1 LKSYLLPLS
10 IGLLLI
16 QLLNA
21 CAPVIVAGAAT
32 GASVAND
39 RRTAGTV
46 LEDQTIEVKASNAIQ
61 SDEALSKAV
70 HVSVTSFNNIVLLTG
85 QAPTRELRDRVVNHV
100 RDIEKIRRIHN
111 EISIEEPTSFKTRS
125 NDTWITTKAKST
137 LLGAK
142 GLEATHI
149 KVVTENGVV
158 YLMGL
163 VTRQEGDTAAKTVQQ
178 VTGVRRVVKVF
189 EYIQ

>member
-1 LKSYLLPLS
+1 MKKYFIPVSF
-10 IGLLLI
+10 GLLI
-16 QLLNA
+16 LLSLNG

-46 LEDQTIEVKASNAIQ
+46 LEDQSIELKAASAIQ
-61 SDEALSKAV
+61 GDESLAKSV

-85 QAPTRELRDRVVNHV
+85 QAPTRALRNRVLNHIN
-100 RDIEKIRRIHN
+100 DIEKVRRIHN
-111 EISIEEPTSFKTRS
+111 EIAIEEPTSFKTRS
-125 NDTWITTKAKST
+125 SDTWITTKTKST

-142 GLEATHI
+142 GLEATHV

-163 VTRQEGDTAAKTVQQ
+163 VTHEQGNTAAKTVQQ
-178 VTGVRRVVKVF
+178 VSGVQRVVKVF
-189 EYIQ
+189 EYID

>member
-1 LKSYLLPLS
+1 MKKYFIPISF
-10 IGLLLI
+10 GLLI
-16 QLLNA
+16 LLSLNG

-46 LEDQTIEVKASNAIQ
+46 LEDQSIELKAASAIQ
-61 SDEALSKAV
+61 GDESLAKSV

-85 QAPTRELRDRVVNHV
+85 QAPTRALRNRVLNHIN
-100 RDIEKIRRIHN
+100 DIEKVRRIHN
-111 EISIEEPTSFKTRS
+111 EIAIEEPTSFKTRS
-125 NDTWITTKAKST
+125 SDTWITTKTKST

-142 GLEATHI
+142 GLEATHV

-163 VTRQEGDTAAKTVQQ
+163 VTHEQGNTAAKTVQQ
-178 VTGVRRVVKVF
+178 VSGVQRVVKVF
-189 EYIQ
+189 EYID

>member
-1 LKSYLLPLS
+1 LKNQFLLILCFLYTV
-10 IGLLLI
+10 LLL
-16 QLLNA
+16 QA
-21 CAPVIVAGAAT
+21 CAPVLVAGAAT

-46 LEDQTIEVKASNAIQ
+46 LEDQSIELKASGAIQ
-61 SDEALSKAV
+61 ADEALSKSV
-70 HVSVTSFNNIVLLTG
+70 HVSVTSFNDIVLLTG
-85 QAPTRELRDRVVNHV
+85 QAPTRALRDQVLEHV
-100 RDIEKIRRIHN
+100 RSTKKVRGIHN
-111 EISIEEPTSFKTRS
+111 EISIENPTSFNTRS
-125 NDTWITTKAKST
+125 NDTWITTKCKST

-149 KVVTENGVV
+149 KIVTEDGVV

-178 VTGVRRVVKVF
+178 VTGVQRVVKVF
-189 EYIQ
+189 EYLD

>member
-1 LKSYLLPLS
+1 MLPLS
-10 IGLLLI
+10 FGLLLI
-16 QLLNA
+16 QILNA

-46 LEDQTIEVKASNAIQ
+46 LEDQSIELKASNAIQ
-61 SDEALSKAV
+61 SDETLSKAV
-70 HVSVTSFNNIVLLTG
+70 HVSVTSFNDIVLLTG
-85 QAPTRELRDRVVNHV
+85 QAPTQTLRERIVDHV
-100 RDIEKIRRIHN
+100 RGIEKIRRIHN
-111 EISIEEPTSFKTRS
+111 EITIEEPTSFKTRS

-178 VTGVRRVVKVF
+178 VTGVQRVVKVF

>member
-1 LKSYLLPLS
+1 MKNQFLLILCFLYVT
-10 IGLLLI
+10 LLLE
-16 QLLNA
+16 A
-21 CAPVIVAGAAT
+21 CAPILVAGAAT

-46 LEDQTIEVKASNAIQ
+46 LEDQSIEIKASGAIQ
-61 SDEALSKAV
+61 ADEALSKSV
-70 HVSVTSFNNIVLLTG
+70 HVSVTSFDNIVLLTG
-85 QAPTRELRDRVVNHV
+85 QAPTRALREQVLEHV
-100 RDIEKIRRIHN
+100 RSIGKVKGIHD
-111 EISIEEPTSFKTRS
+111 EISIENPTTFNTRS
-125 NDTWITTKAKST
+125 NDTWITTKCKST

-149 KVVTENGVV
+149 KVVTEDGVV

-178 VTGVRRVVKVF
+178 VTGVQRVVKVF
-189 EYIQ
+189 EYID

>member
-1 LKSYLLPLS
+1 MKKQ
-10 IGLLLI
+10 ILLI
-16 QLLNA
+16 LCILNMALQLQA
-21 CAPVIVAGAAT
+21 CAPVLVAGAAT

-46 LEDQTIEVKASNAIQ
+46 LEDQSIELKASGAIQ
-61 SDEALSKAV
+61 ADQALSKSV
-70 HVSVTSFNNIVLLTG
+70 HVGVTSFNNIVLLTG
-85 QAPTRELRDRVVNHV
+85 QAPTDSLREQVLEHV
-100 RDIEKIRRIHN
+100 RSIDKVKGVHD
-111 EISIEEPTSFKTRS
+111 EISIENPTTFNTRS
-125 NDTWITTKAKST
+125 NDTWITTKCKST

-149 KVVTENGVV
+149 KVVTEDGVV

-178 VTGVRRVVKVF
+178 VTGVQRVVKVF
-189 EYIQ
+189 EYID

>member
-1 LKSYLLPLS
+1 MKPYLLPLS
-10 IGLLLI
+10 FGLLLI
-16 QLLNA
+16 QILNA

-46 LEDQTIEVKASNAIQ
+46 LEDQSIELKASNAIQ
-61 SDEALSKAV
+61 SDETLSKAV
-70 HVSVTSFNNIVLLTG
+70 HVSATSFNNIVLLTG
-85 QAPTRELRDRVVNHV
+85 QAPTQALRKRIVDHV
-100 RDIEKIRRIHN
+100 SDIDKIRRIHN
-111 EISIEEPTSFKTRS
+111 EITIEEPTSFKTRS

-158 YLMGL
+158 YLMGM
-163 VTRQEGDTAAKTVQQ
+163 VTRQKGDTAAKTVQQ